1 MDKKNQNQIFP
12 VFDQIINRKDKEK
25 LLKQKAK
32 VVWLTGLSGSGKT
45 TLGAALEK
53 ELYKKGFLTQILDGD
68 NIRSGINKNL
78 KFTQEDRLENIRR
91 ISEVTKLF
99 VNCGVITIN
108 CFITPTESIRQI
120 ARDIIGEENIIEVF
134 VNTPLE
140 VCEARDTKG
149 LYKKARSG
157 ELKNFTGISSPF
169 EIPTHAD
176 IDINTSKFSLAES
189 VEKML
194 ELILAQ
200 IDVKPGLYNRNKE
213 RG

>member
-1 MDKKNQNQIFP
+1 MSNENPNQIFP
-12 VFDQIINRKDKEK
+12 VFDQIINRKDKES

-32 VVWLTGLSGSGKT
+32 VIWLTGLSGSGKT

-78 KFTQEDRLENIRR
+78 KFTEEDRLENIRR

-99 VNCGVITIN
+99 VNCGVIAIN

-140 VCEARDTKG
+140 VCEARDIKG

-176 IDINTSKFSLAES
+176 IDINTHKFSLAES

-194 ELILAQ
+194 ELILVQ
-200 IDVKPGLYNRNKE
+200 IEVKPL
-213 RG
+213 

>member
-1 MDKKNQNQIFP
+1 MKKENNNQIFP
-12 VFDQIINRKDKEK
+12 VFDQIINREDKEK

-32 VVWLTGLSGSGKT
+32 VIWLTGLSGSGKT

-53 ELYKKGFLTQILDGD
+53 ELYRKGFLTQILDGD

-78 KFTQEDRLENIRR
+78 KFTEDDRLENIRR

-99 VNCGVITIN
+99 INCGVITIN

-120 ARDIIGEENIIEVF
+120 ARDIIGKENIIEVF

-140 VCEARDTKG
+140 VCEARDIKG
-149 LYKKARSG
+149 LYKKARAG

-169 EIPTHAD
+169 EAPENAD
-176 IDINTSKFSLAES
+176 IEVRTDKLSLSES
-189 VEKML
+189 IERML
-194 ELILAQ
+194 FVILKQ
-200 IDVKPGLYNRNKE
+200 IEAKK
-213 RG
+213 

>member
-1 MDKKNQNQIFP
+1 MEKENQNQIFP

-32 VVWLTGLSGSGKT
+32 VIWLTGLSGSGKT

-78 KFTQEDRLENIRR
+78 KFTEEDRLENIRR

-120 ARDIIGEENIIEVF
+120 AREIIGEENIIEVF

-189 VEKML
+189 VEKNL

-200 IDVKPGLYNRNKE
+200 IDVKTGL
-213 RG
+213 

>member
-1 MDKKNQNQIFP
+1 MSTENQNQIFP
-12 VFDQIINRKDKEK
+12 VFDQIINRKDKET

-32 VVWLTGLSGSGKT
+32 VIWLTGLSGSGKT

-78 KFTQEDRLENIRR
+78 RFTEEDRLENIRR

-120 ARDIIGEENIIEVF
+120 AREIIGQENIIEVF

-176 IDINTSKFSLAES
+176 IDINTNNFSLAKS

-200 IDVKPGLYNRNKE
+200 IEVKPL
-213 RG
+213 

>member
-200 IDVKPGLYNRNKE
+200 IDVKPGLYNKNKE
-213 RG
+213 